1 MENLD
6 VNVVLKRIPEEM
18 RALRLR
24 RDKAKR
30 ELAEL
35 EMKEKDA
42 VKKLMEVTVLKKKE
56 NDAIL
61 KAAHESLGVLVK
73 KVNERKTR
81 NDYLIKKIN
90 KKRNTDFVAAS
101 QDTEEA
107 INHAEMTRD
116 MMEKLK
122 EQTEIV
128 ESQAALMKRT
138 RDHKMMVKEIRGKI
152 SSLKTEIAQKQQEI
166 KMEIDAYRML
176 DKLCQD
182 INAAKNKKIENCN
195 AVEKETKKL
204 TPKLE
209 TLRAE
214 MKRISMD

>member
-176 DKLCQD
+176 DKL
-182 INAAKNKKIENCN
+182 
-195 AVEKETKKL
+195 
-204 TPKLE
+204 
-209 TLRAE
+209 
-214 MKRISMD
+214 